1 MKILFIYIGLASL
14 KLMRISL
21 ILLWMLPSLSLA
33 ENLNITLIPSSSSDT
48 YTITADH
55 IKNTIDKTNANSIQT
70 RIITI
75 EELYTLRDSLSSK
88 TDLFVPIGQ
97 RALKETLKY
106 SSETPILSSLISK
119 YNFDNIITNRNKSDN
134 ENVGAIYIDQ
144 PISRH
149 ISFSRL
155 ALPNL
160 KNPGFIISNSN
171 KFTSD
176 RLNIIGNNSYH
187 IAILNPGDNVISLLS
202 HVINDSDVIIAL
214 PDPIIFNLRTT
225 RNILLST
232 YRKRIPLIG
241 FSESYAKAGA
251 LAAIYSTP
259 DLIGRQTGEIIVDL
273 VNNSAFKNKSYSLP
287 RLSSKYFSISVNNRV
302 SRSLGLPALDADGLR
317 KKLLLIEAR
326 NHE

>member
-21 ILLWMLPSLSLA
+21 TLLWILPSISLA

-155 ALPNL
+155 AFPSL
-160 KNPGFIISNSN
+160 KNPGFIVSNRN
-171 KFTSD
+171 KYTYD
-176 RLNIIGNNSYH
+176 ELNIIGNDNFH
-187 IAILNPGDNVISLLS
+187 IAILNPGDNVINLLS

-214 PDPIIFNLRTT
+214 PDPIIYNLRTT

-241 FSESYAKAGA
+241 FSKSYAKAGA
-251 LAAIYSTP
+251 LAAIYSAP
-259 DLIGRQTGEIIVDL
+259 DLIGKQTGEIIVDL
-273 VNNSAFKNKSYSLP
+273 VNNSAFKNKSYLLP
-287 RLSSKYFSISVNNRV
+287 RLHSKYFLISVNNRV
-302 SRSLGLPALDADGLR
+302 SRSLGLPELNADGLR
-317 KKLLLIEAR
+317 KSLFLIEAG
-326 NHE
+326 NDE